1 MKFRPCDC
9 IEVDGVSVR
18 MKLWHGRN
26 KAVIGLKVNNREN
39 EFQGKWFTVLS
50 TNYIDTNTRNDV
62 VCNIGV

>member
-1 MKFRPCDC
+1 
-9 IEVDGVSVR
+9 